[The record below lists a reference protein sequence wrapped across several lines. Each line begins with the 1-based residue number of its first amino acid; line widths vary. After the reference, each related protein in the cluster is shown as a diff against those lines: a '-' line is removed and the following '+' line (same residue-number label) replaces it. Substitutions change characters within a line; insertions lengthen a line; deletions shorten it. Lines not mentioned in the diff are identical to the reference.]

1 MKSENSRLLAGVS
14 IMASTAFALAA
25 FSLVWLSP
33 REASTAKAQSE
44 NVKPS
49 QITVRGS
56 GSISVKP
63 DTLVMTVGA
72 SIQDATVKAAQ
83 TQVTAVIDAI
93 EAKLKAADVEE
104 KDYKTIQYN
113 VEPVMDYGSSP
124 EKGGAGTPKL
134 VGFRIVNMLEVTL
147 RDTSKAPE
155 LLDQLTSAGVNTIYN
170 ISYTFAD
177 ADSLSKQAYDK
188 AVKDAE
194 ERATR
199 LAGLSNMTLGRI
211 ISVTEP
217 SANQP
222 GIIYGEMGKGAG
234 GGGVFP
240 GQQNIQI
247 DVIVSY
253 EATAK

>member
-1 MKSENSRLLAGVS
+1 MKSGNSRLLAGIS
-14 IMASTAFALAA
+14 IMASVALVLAA
-25 FSLVWLSP
+25 FSVVWLSP
-33 REASTAKAQSE
+33 REASPAQAQD

-49 QITVRGS
+49 QITVRGT

-63 DTLVMTVGA
+63 DTLIMTVGV
-72 SIQDATVKAAQ
+72 SIQESTVKAAQ
-83 TQVTAVIDAI
+83 AKVTSSIDDI
-93 EAKLKAADVEE
+93 VAKIKAAGVAE
-104 KDYKTIQYN
+104 KDYKTVQYN
-113 VEPVMDYGSSP
+113 VEPVMDYGNSP
-124 EKGGAGTPKL
+124 ERGGAGTPKL
-134 VGFRIVNMLEVTL
+134 VGFRVVNMLEVTL
-147 RDTSKAPE
+147 RDTTKAPE
-155 LLDQLTSAGVNTIYN
+155 LLDELTSAGVNTIYN

-177 ADSLSKQAYDK
+177 ADALSKQAYDQ
-188 AVKDAE
+188 AVRDAS

-222 GIIYGEMGKGAG
+222 GIIYGDMGKGAA

>member
-1 MKSENSRLLAGVS
+1 MKSDNSRLLAGIS
-14 IMASTAFALAA
+14 IMASTALVLAA
-25 FSLVWLSP
+25 FSVVWLSP
-33 REASTAKAQSE
+33 RDASTAKAQDGA
-44 NVKPS
+44 KPS
-49 QITVRGS
+49 QITVRGT

-72 SIQDATVKAAQ
+72 SIQDNTVKAAQ
-83 TQVTAVIDAI
+83 AQVTTVMDAI
-93 EAKLKAADVEE
+93 VAKLKAAGVAE
-104 KDYKTIQYN
+104 KDYKTVQYN
-113 VEPVMDYGSSP
+113 VEPVMDYGSNP
-124 EKGGAGTPKL
+124 EKGGAGAPKL
-134 VGFRIVNMLEVTL
+134 VGFRVVNMLEVTL
-147 RDTSKAPE
+147 RDTSKAPD
-155 LLDQLTSAGVNTIYN
+155 LLDELTSAGVNTIYN

-177 ADSLSKQAYDK
+177 ADALSRQAYDQ
-188 AVKDAE
+188 AVRDAG
-194 ERATR
+194 ERAAR
-199 LAGLSNMTLGRI
+199 LAGLSNMNLGRI

-222 GIIYGEMGKGAG
+222 GILYGDMGKGAA